1 MPWDESVDRRP
12 ELPLSASVASPGF
25 VPLGG
30 SGLDRQCADAPG
42 YGGPR
47 NRLLT
52 LSFIVAVC
60 LTQAGWL
67 GMLMWGLLWLFGT
80 A

>member
-1 MPWDESVDRRP
+1 MPRDEIVGRRP
-12 ELPLSASVASPGF
+12 ELPPSASAAVS
-25 VPLGG
+25 
-30 SGLDRQCADAPG
+30 DAPG
-42 YGGPR
+42 HRAPR

-52 LSFIVAVC
+52 VSLIVAVC

-67 GMLMWGLLWLFGT
+67 GILMWGLLWLFGT

>member
-1 MPWDESVDRRP
+1 MPRDEIVDRRS
-12 ELPLSASVASPGF
+12 ELPPSANAAVT
-25 VPLGG
+25 
-30 SGLDRQCADAPG
+30 DAPG
-42 YGGPR
+42 HGGPR

-52 LSFIVAVC
+52 LSLIAAVC

>member
-1 MPWDESVDRRP
+1 MPRDESVDRRP
-12 ELPLSASVASPGF
+12 ELPPSASAVTPGF

-30 SGLDRQCADAPG
+30 GGFDRPCADAPE

-52 LSFIVAVC
+52 LSLIAAVC